1 MTDDLIKRLR
11 EAQGGMHHPYA
22 EDCQSDEERYRC
34 ERGTC
39 ACFDRHVNLLG
50 EAADALEALQSR
62 LEAARELVQRIMA
75 RLADLLES
83 DNFNNIEA
91 MVVEAGVP
99 YPASVPALAEE
110 GEEDERDDSPYC
122 ECGNFPTE
130 EEEASN
136 RCACCGKKF
145 DP

>member
-1 MTDDLIKRLR
+1 MTDDLIKRLK
-11 EAQGGMHHPYA
+11 MWV
-22 EDCQSDEERYRC
+22 D
-34 ERGTC
+34 TC
-39 ACFDRHVNLLG
+39 DSNDLLEGACPDISL
-50 EAADALEALQSR
+50 AADALEALQSR